1 MLRAP
6 AVSAIQ
12 PTQASDRELSVTEKK
27 CFPSLRIAALAEAA
41 LLPVF
46 VCLVSLLSIAPA
58 SAQTQSGITGAV
70 TDPSQ
75 AIIRGAAVTITN
87 NSTGVAAQSETSTA
101 GTFTVIGLIPGEY
114 SLVVDA
120 PGFRKS
126 EATVVV
132 EVSKMSTVN
141 IALVPGAASETVNVS
156 ASTISLDTTSPEIGT
171 TLEPE
176 LVNAAPIEIS
186 GLARQIDSFSYLAP
200 GVEGNASSHTING
213 GVTFENEVQFN
224 GVPVAFVQF
233 QGNQTNINPPYEAVN
248 EFRVNTSTFNAAYG
262 LGQGAVTFSMASG
275 TNNLHGDAFEIVRNQ
290 LFDSDGFFPVRF
302 SPSGAPEPPINQ
314 QNNYGFSVGG
324 PVWAPHVYNG
334 KNRTFFHFS
343 ADWFR
348 ENQAQNSIGTVPTA
362 AMKAG
367 DFSSFTDS
375 SGNLIPIYDP
385 TTGQPFPNNMIPQT
399 RFSAL
404 AQTLLPLIPD
414 PDTGGVNGG
423 LVSNKLPAIH
433 SVPIRQFLWDYTI
446 DENLTSSQSIHFSQ
460 WHDSVNSPSFTSA
473 PIVPASN
480 ELQSEITNQN
490 VGTGYVLNYAKT
502 ISSKLVVTVGAD
514 AIGNIIGQHNADSS
528 VSFGAVSGGNTFP
541 LVTFDGQN
549 APTTWGVNGGAY
561 LECCS
566 GGLTV
571 NNNRMLGLVGVNNW
585 LWTKGRHSVNFGF
598 QARRTFQD
606 TINCNFCSGTFNF
619 SQRTTSTPDSTD
631 PNFGS
636 YGSSFASF
644 LLGEADASERN
655 FASEA
660 KLRNQAYT
668 LYVQDDFKMNDRLTI
683 NAGLRYDILVPF
695 NEVHDNIVFV
705 DRTEPN
711 PGAGNLP
718 GAATKFGSCTGCAG
732 ITRADIH
739 WKNWQPRLGVS
750 FQLNRKTVIQS
761 GFYLTFLNGGA
772 YEYGT
777 SFAASFMAN
786 LQDGSFIR
794 SSTGSST
801 PGYGSWDAQALPY
814 PQQLPF
820 SSTIGNG
827 AVIFDFPYSKRNNMP
842 YLPNAPSV
850 GQAPYDQAWSFGVQ
864 RELPW
869 DMFMTLSYVGNRAVH
884 LPTTLELSNQPNPSV
899 LQYGPLLGDNILDPA
914 VIAAGFTEPYPG
926 YAQQYGGAATLEQA
940 LTPYPQFAGYFPT
953 YEMDGNALYNA
964 FQAQAEKRFTGG
976 LSYLANLT
984 LSRLDANT
992 AIGSGPYSPNGMNAY
1007 NPAPE
1012 YVPSYIDQPYT
1023 VKGVATYELP
1033 FGPHKKFLNS
1043 GGLRGE
1049 LVGGWQFS
1057 AILNYAGGFAFGASN
1072 SFNPLLVNSFDRP
1085 NIVPSVSLKT
1095 FNYGRSKDFF
1105 KGKTPVQPVQ
1115 FTTGAFANTGPWQ
1128 LGTSK
1133 RAYAALRTPPL
1144 RIESFDAIKSFHFG
1158 EHVRAS
1164 LRLDYFN
1171 AFNRTQLQ
1179 APDNN
1184 SLDTTFGQIIN
1195 LSSQIS
1201 NRQGQGTF
1209 RVEF

>member
-1 MLRAP
+1 MVLFK
-6 AVSAIQ
+6 Q
-12 PTQASDRELSVTEKK
+12 T
-27 CFPSLRIAALAEAA
+27 
-41 LLPVF
+41 LLPAF
-46 VCLVSLLSIAPA
+46 FSLALVLAGLAA
-58 SAQTQSGITGAV
+58 SAQTQSGIAGTV

-75 AIIRGAAVTITN
+75 AVISGASVSVKNT
-87 NSTGVAAQSETSTA
+87 STGVASQTVTSTA
-101 GTFTVIGLIPGEY
+101 GAFTVIGLIPGDY
-114 SLVVDA
+114 SVVIDA

-126 EATVVV
+126 EASIVV
-132 EVSKMSTVN
+132 EVSKISTLN

-156 ASTISLDTTSPEIGT
+156 ASTIALDTTSPEIGT

-176 LVNAAPIEIS
+176 LVDAAPIEIS

-200 GVEGNASSHTING
+200 GVEGNASSHTLNG
-213 GVTFENEVQFN
+213 GVTYENEVQFN

-248 EFRVNTSTFNAAYG
+248 EFRVNTSTFNAQYG

-275 TNNLHGDAFEIVRNQ
+275 TNDFHGDGFEIVRNQ
-290 LFDSDGFFPVRF
+290 LFDSAGFFPVRF
-302 SPSGAPEPPINQ
+302 SPSGSAEPPINQ
-314 QNNYGFSVGG
+314 ENNYGFSLGG
-324 PVWAPHVYNG
+324 PVWLPHLYNG
-334 KNRTFFHFS
+334 RNRTFFHFS

-348 ENQAQNSIGTVPTA
+348 QNQAQNSIGTVPTA
-362 AMKAG
+362 VMKQG

-385 TTGQPFPNNMIPQT
+385 TTGQPFPGNIIPQG

-404 AQTLLPLIPD
+404 AQTILPLIPD
-414 PDTGGVNGG
+414 PDTAGINGG

-433 SVPIRQFLWDYTI
+433 SIPIRQFLWDYTI
-446 DENLTSSQSIHFSQ
+446 DENLTNTQSIHFSQ
-460 WHDSVNSPSFTSA
+460 WHDSVNSPTFTA
-473 PIVPASN
+473 PPIVPTSN
-480 ELQSEITNQN
+480 ELQSGATNQN
-490 VGTGYVLNYAKT
+490 TGTGYVLNYAKT
-502 ISSKLVVTVGAD
+502 ISPKLVVTVGAD

-528 VSFGAVSGGNTFP
+528 VNFAAVAGGVTFP
-541 LVTFDGQN
+541 LVNFDGQN
-549 APTTWGVNGGAY
+549 APSAWGVNGGAY

-585 LWTKGRHSVNFGF
+585 LWTKGRHTINFGF

-631 PNFGS
+631 PNFGL

-644 LLGEADASERN
+644 LLGEVDASERN

-668 LYVQDDFKMNDRLTI
+668 LYVQDDFKMSDRLTI

-695 NEVHDNIVFV
+695 TEAHNNIVFV
-705 DRTEPN
+705 DRALPN
-711 PGAGNLP
+711 PGAGNLL
-718 GAATKFGSCTGCAG
+718 GAATKFGNCEGCAG

-739 WKNWQPRLGVS
+739 WKNWQPRLGLS
-750 FQLNRKTVIQS
+750 YQLNRKTVLQA

-777 SFAASFMAN
+777 SFAASFMSN

-794 SSTGSST
+794 SSTGDST
-801 PGYGSWDAQALPY
+801 PGYGSWDAQSLPY

-820 SSTIGNG
+820 SSTIGND
-827 AVIFDFPYSKRNNMP
+827 AVIFDFPFAKRNNFP
-842 YLPNAPSV
+842 ELPNAPSV
-850 GQAPYDQAWSFGVQ
+850 GQAPYDQAWSFNVQ

-869 DMFMTLSYVGNRAVH
+869 DMFMTISYVGNRAVH

-899 LQYGPLLGDNILDPA
+899 LQYGALLGDNILDPA
-914 VIAAGFTEPYPG
+914 VVAAGFTEPYPG
-926 YAQQYGGAATLEQA
+926 YAAQYGGAATLEQA
-940 LTPYPQFAGYFPT
+940 LTPYPQFAGYFPV
-953 YEMDGNALYNA
+953 YELDGNALYNA
-964 FQAQAEKRFTGG
+964 FQAQAEKRFTSG
-976 LSYLANLT
+976 LSYLANVT
-984 LSRLDANT
+984 LSRLMANT

-1033 FGPHKKFLNS
+1033 FGPRKKFLNS
-1043 GGLRGE
+1043 GGAMSE

-1057 AILNYAGGFAFGASN
+1057 AILNYAGGFPFGATN

-1085 NIVPSVSLKT
+1085 DIESGVSLKT
-1095 FNYGRSKDFF
+1095 YSYSKSKAFF
-1105 KGKTPVQPVQ
+1105 TGKTTTQPVQ
-1115 FTTGAFANTGPWQ
+1115 FTTNAFANTGPWQ

-1144 RIESFDAIKSFHFG
+1144 RMESFDAIKSFHFG

-1184 SLDTTFGQIIN
+1184 SLDTTFGQITN